1 MRVLAALNVRL
12 GHLFQTHPW
21 LRLFLGAGL
30 VVAGVLSLLVG
41 VGHGGLIAAG
51 SIVLAGAIAA
61 IRGNT
66 ARDADTH
73 LSNEPFADAE
83 DPGP

>member
-1 MRVLAALNVRL
+1 MRILTALTVRV

-30 VVAGVLSLLVG
+30 VVTGVLSLLVG
-41 VGHGGLIAAG
+41 FGHGGLIAAG
-51 SIVLAGAIAA
+51 TFVLAGAVAA

-66 ARDADTH
+66 AGDAGTH
-73 LSNEPFADAE
+73 VSGEPFADAE

>member
-1 MRVLAALNVRL
+1 MRTLTALTVRV
-12 GHLFQTHPW
+12 GFLFQTHPW

-30 VVAGVLSLLVG
+30 VVTGVFSLLIG
-41 VGHGGLIAAG
+41 VGHGGLIAGGTFA
-51 SIVLAGAIAA
+51 LAGAVAA

-66 ARDADTH
+66 TGDADTV
-73 LSNEPFADAE
+73 SGEPFADAE

>member
-1 MRVLAALNVRL
+1 MRILTTLTVRV
-12 GHLFQTHPW
+12 GHLFQTHPL
-21 LRLFLGAGL
+21 LRLVLGAGL
-30 VVAGVLSLLVG
+30 VVTGVLSLLLG

-51 SIVLAGAIAA
+51 GIVLAGALAA

-66 ARDADTH
+66 AGEEDPH
-73 LSNEPFADAE
+73 VSGEPFADAE